1 MIYLIIRKQINKNNG
16 EYIMNISNNNN
27 LTKFKNEII
36 QKLNKTYNRYT
47 LKDIN
52 NLFNNK
58 SIDIEF
64 FVVDDVYEIIDELF
78 LKYIKNKEGI

>member
-1 MIYLIIRKQINKNNG
+1 
-16 EYIMNISNNNN
+16 MNIPNDEDIYRMKFEKESFINNN

-36 QKLNKTYNRYT
+36 QKLNNTYNRYT

-58 SIDIEF
+58 TTDIEF
-64 FVVDDVYEIIDELF
+64 FAVDDVYEIINELF
-78 LKYIKNKEGI
+78 SKYYKK

>member
-1 MIYLIIRKQINKNNG
+1 
-16 EYIMNISNNNN
+16 MNISNNN

-58 SIDIEF
+58 STDIEF

>member
-1 MIYLIIRKQINKNNG
+1 
-16 EYIMNISNNNN
+16 MNIPNDEDIYRMKSEEESFINNN

-36 QKLNKTYNRYT
+36 QKLNNTYNRYT

-58 SIDIEF
+58 ATDIEF
-64 FVVDDVYEIIDELF
+64 FAVDDVYEIINELF
-78 LKYIKNKEGI
+78 SKYYNKK

>member
-1 MIYLIIRKQINKNNG
+1 
-16 EYIMNISNNNN
+16 MNIPNDEDIYRMKFEKESFINNN

-36 QKLNKTYNRYT
+36 QKLNNTYNRYT

-58 SIDIEF
+58 ATDIEF
-64 FVVDDVYEIIDELF
+64 FAVDDVYEIINELF
-78 LKYIKNKEGI
+78 SKYYKK